1 MKAEE
6 SDNNATLWDKQFK
19 EDVKSGRFFW
29 LTNKSVIDFER
40 GNFINFWL
48 LYENLSK
55 DVQKLADETF
65 SLLKEDPKNT
75 SLQIATVGRYWSVRI
90 GENNRALGVEVGDE
104 GLLWCWIGTYA
115 DYESF
120 CSKLSQS
127 SQKKKYF
134 WVILRIIF

>member
-1 MKAEE
+1 MKADEFE
-6 SDNNATLWDKQFK
+6 SEAVLWDKQFK

-40 GNFINFWL
+40 GNFKNFWL
-48 LYENLSK
+48 LYEKLSK

-65 SLLKEDPKNT
+65 SLLKQDPKNT
-75 SLQIATVGRYWSVRI
+75 SLQIATVGRYWSIKI
-90 GENNRALGVEVGDE
+90 GEKNRALGVEVGDE
-104 GLLWCWIGTYA
+104 GLLWCWIGSHA

-127 SQKKKYF
+127 SQKKK
-134 WVILRIIF
+134 

>member
-40 GNFINFWL
+40 GNFENFWL

-90 GENNRALGVEVGDE
+90 GENHRALGVEVGDE
-104 GLLWCWIGTYA
+104 GLLWCWIGSHA
-115 DYESF
+115 DYEVF

-127 SQKKKYF
+127 SQKKK
-134 WVILRIIF
+134 

>member
-1 MKAEE
+1 MKEHE
-6 SDNNATLWDKQFK
+6 SENEAVLWDKQFK

-40 GNFINFWL
+40 GNFKNFWL
-48 LYENLSK
+48 LYEKLSK

-65 SLLKEDPKNT
+65 SLLKQDPKNT

-90 GENNRALGVEVGDE
+90 GKNNRALGVEVGDE
-104 GLLWCWIGTYA
+104 GLLWCWIGSHA
-115 DYESF
+115 DYEVF

-127 SQKKKYF
+127 SQKKK
-134 WVILRIIF
+134 

>member
-1 MKAEE
+1 
-6 SDNNATLWDKQFK
+6 
-19 EDVKSGRFFW
+19 
-29 LTNKSVIDFER
+29 
-40 GNFINFWL
+40 L
-48 LYENLSK
+48 LYEKLSK

-65 SLLKEDPKNT
+65 SLLKQDPKHT

-104 GLLWCWIGTYA
+104 GLLWCWIGSHA

-127 SQKKKYF
+127 SQKKK
-134 WVILRIIF
+134 

>member
-1 MKAEE
+1 MKADDFE
-6 SDNNATLWDKQFK
+6 SEAVLWDKQFK

-40 GNFINFWL
+40 GNFENFWL

-90 GENNRALGVEVGDE
+90 GENHRALGVEVGDE
-104 GLLWCWIGTYA
+104 GLLWCWIGSHA
-115 DYESF
+115 DYEVF

-127 SQKKKYF
+127 SQKKK
-134 WVILRIIF
+134 

>member
-29 LTNKSVIDFER
+29 LTNKSVIDFES
-40 GNFINFWL
+40 GNLKNFCL

-104 GLLWCWIGTYA
+104 GLLLCWFGSHA
-115 DYESF
+115 DYEVF
-120 CSKLSQS
+120 CSKHSQS
-127 SQKKKYF
+127 SQKKK
-134 WVILRIIF
+134 